1 MKAARLLAYNKEKI
15 DLQIEEIA
23 KPIPSRT
30 EVLVEVKYAG
40 VNPVDNMISRG
51 EVKII
56 VPYKLP
62 ITAGNEFS
70 GKVIAKGTEVTAF
83 DIGDRVYARMP
94 NSKTGAFAE
103 FLTID
108 QKELAHIPECLS
120 YEEAASVPLTAL
132 TAYQA
137 LDLLNV
143 KSGESLFI
151 SGGSGGFGAMAIPLA
166 KARGL
171 QVITTGSARNAER
184 VLALGA
190 DRYIDYQK
198 EDFSQILTS
207 VDHVIDTLGGAELEK
222 QFSILKK
229 GGHLVSLKGL
239 PNKAFAK
246 AFGLPKWKQFLLGLV
261 GKKYDR
267 LAEKN
272 HQIYHF
278 LYVTSNGEQLADI
291 SRIFQENKVATSIDS
306 IFTFDQVNQAL
317 KKVDKGHSQGKTL
330 LKIH

>member
-70 GKVIAKGTEVTAF
+70 GKVIAKGTEVTGF

-108 QKELAHIPECLS
+108 QKELAHIPEYLS

-267 LAEKN
+267 LAEKKSPN
-272 HQIYHF
+272 LSFSIC
-278 LYVTSNGEQLADI
+278 DI
-291 SRIFQENKVATSIDS
+291 KW
-306 IFTFDQVNQAL
+306 
-317 KKVDKGHSQGKTL
+317 
-330 LKIH
+330 